1 MARLRFDY
9 RIVDITH
16 STGLLDI
23 SNMVD
28 TSYIESQASPID
40 TFIEMSRELNKLLPG
55 EPEKLT
61 NHLSNL
67 LVLGYIS
74 AVESFIRK
82 LLRQLIL
89 IDAVSKEAC
98 EKCKL
103 TYGAAVSY
111 DIEMLPESLMEERT
125 FTGKEIIRSAF
136 KDLLGIPNNKYP
148 TDVEDVLEQYS
159 KVCQIRHCIV
169 HRFGHIGSDNARK
182 LGLTDYKK
190 LLNKPVRLDFDTLQ
204 HILLV
209 CNNTV
214 KALNNFLFLEILR
227 RTISGENRFWK
238 WDYRKDKTKFKRY
251 FELFYS
257 KELGSGDPENE
268 CRKAYLQLKQ
278 VGQP

>member
-1 MARLRFDY
+1 MAHSSFNY
-9 RIVDITH
+9 RIIGITH
-16 STGLLDI
+16 STWGLKAEDI
-23 SNMVD
+23 IDS
-28 TSYIESQASPID
+28 SYKEPGLSPID
-40 TFIEMSRELNKLLPG
+40 TFMEMSRELNKLLPG
-55 EPEKLT
+55 DPEKLSH
-61 NHLSNL
+61 HLSNL

-82 LLRQLIL
+82 LLRQLIVV
-89 IDAVSKEAC
+89 DEMSKTAC

-111 DIEMLPESLMEERT
+111 DMEMLPESLMEERT
-125 FTGKEIIRSAF
+125 FTGKEGIRSAF
-136 KDLLGIPNNKYP
+136 KDLLGITKNKYS

-159 KVCQIRHCIV
+159 QVCQIRHCIV
-169 HRFGHIGSDNARK
+169 HRFGYIGSDNARK
-182 LGLTDYKK
+182 LGVVDYKNV
-190 LLNKPVRLDFDTLQ
+190 LAKPIKLDFDALQ

-214 KALNNFLFLEILR
+214 KALNNFLFIEILG
-227 RTISGENRFWK
+227 RTIEGENRFWE

-257 KELGSGDPENE
+257 KVLGSGDPAKE
-268 CRKAYLQLKQ
+268 CRDAYFRLKK